1 MPKHIRQDIK
11 GTSFSVFTLHWR
23 YLSHLG
29 AKGSFMSHDQSGSIE
44 SIPSVL
50 DPELWLSAAG
60 NGTVRPGKNTHPEPK
75 RNYSQPLDEKDET
88 WEDQQKSC
96 PICLRGTRVSQRVC
110 GGQRTT
116 SQSRSLPSSVWGQGL
131 NSGCQAWPQ
140 VPSPTLSGPLTQ
152 FLNDSLQMRTIG
164 VCGGVDEA
172 LKW

>member
-1 MPKHIRQDIK
+1 MPKHIRQNIK
-11 GTSFSVFTLHWR
+11 VTSFSVSVYLTLKIFIAPWGTGQLYESWSEWEPWEQSQHSGPQADSQLLGIG
-23 YLSHLG
+23 LSSQRREHI
-29 AKGSFMSHDQSGSIE
+29 Q
-44 SIPSVL
+44 
-50 DPELWLSAAG
+50 
-60 NGTVRPGKNTHPEPK
+60 NHP
-75 RNYSQPLDEKDET
+75 QPLDEKDET

-140 VPSPTLSGPLTQ
+140 VPSPTLSGPSTQ
-152 FLNDSLQMRTIG
+152 FLNFSLQMRTIE
-164 VCGGVDEA
+164 VCGGVDGA